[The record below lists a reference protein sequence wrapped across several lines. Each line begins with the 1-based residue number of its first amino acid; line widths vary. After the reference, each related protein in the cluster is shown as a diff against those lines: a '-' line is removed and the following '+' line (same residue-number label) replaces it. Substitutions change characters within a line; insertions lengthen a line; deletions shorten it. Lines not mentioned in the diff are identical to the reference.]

1 MTGTG
6 RVWRGFGTV
15 GLVRRYAEEAS
26 DRWAGFEHRPGD
38 IVISTR
44 SKCGTTWL
52 QMIGALL
59 VFQDPELPA
68 PLAELSP
75 WLDWEVEPIDVV
87 FERLARQE
95 HRRFIKT
102 HTPLAGLPRW
112 PDVTYVVA
120 GRHPLDV
127 ATSLYAHG
135 HNIDRDR
142 FEALTGRGSH
152 PPVGTFP
159 EWFAWWM
166 DPGVGPDEILDSL
179 PGLVHHIDDAWD
191 RQAEIDVVLVH
202 YDDLAD
208 DLGGEMRRLA
218 DRLGI
223 AVSDDRWP
231 ALVEAAGFDAMRS
244 RAAERAPDHLGVLK
258 SPDAFFR
265 AGARDRGGDQL
276 DAATKQQCLDR
287 VHDLAPPDVAA
298 WLLR

>member
-1 MTGTG
+1 
-6 RVWRGFGTV
+6 VA
-15 GLVRRYAEEAS
+15 RYAEEANE
-26 DRWAGFEHRPGD
+26 RWAGFEHRPGD

-52 QMIGALL
+52 QMICALL

-68 PLAELSP
+68 PLAALSP
-75 WLDWEVEPIDVV
+75 WLDWDIEPVEVV
-87 FERLARQE
+87 FARLDRQE

-102 HTPLAGLPRW
+102 HTPLAGLPLS
-112 PDVTYVVA
+112 PDVTYLVA

-142 FEALTGRGSH
+142 FEALTGRRSNPPTGS
-152 PPVGTFP
+152 FAD
-159 EWFAWWM
+159 WFAWWL
-166 DPGVGPDEILDSL
+166 DPGVGPSEVLDSL
-179 PGLVHHIDDAWD
+179 PGLVHHVTDAWD
-191 RQAEIDVVLVH
+191 RQGELDVVLVH

-208 DLGGEMRRLA
+208 DLDGQMRRLA
-218 DRLGI
+218 DHLGI
-223 AVSDDRWP
+223 AVAEDRWP
-231 ALVEAAGFDAMRS
+231 ALVEAAGFDAMRG

-265 AGARDRGGDQL
+265 AAARDRGGDQL
-276 DAATKQQCLDR
+276 DHEAKHQALDR
-287 VHDLAPPDVAA
+287 VHELAPPAVAT